1 MQYFPSRRFDKQFH
15 KLSQKIKNQTIERI
29 QLFIENPFSPIL
41 NNHTLGGKYLG
52 CQSINVTGDIRIIYE
67 IVGDNLAHFLEIGS
81 HSELY
86 K

>member
-1 MQYFPSRRFDKQFH
+1 MQYFPSRRFDKKFN

-29 QLFIENPFSPIL
+29 QLFIENPFNPIL
-41 NNHTLGGKYLG
+41 NNHSLGGKYLG
-52 CQSINVTGDIRIIYE
+52 CQSINVNGDIRIIYE
-67 IVGDNLAHFLEIGS
+67 ILDKNTAYFLEIGS